1 MKKYIFNLL
10 ALICLMSAVSCVRE
24 GLDGEGFLSLKFDV
38 QTDKVQNSRTSMT
51 EDELNASCHVKIRNV
66 KDELIREYY
75 GLSSVPSELQM
86 LTGDYRIIVTAG
98 KKVDVSFDS
107 LYYEGE
113 SDFVIEKSK
122 TTEITVPVYIQN
134 TVVQMEYTES
144 ARNKFSECKVTVSMS
159 KGALEFDINNPSQQ
173 GYFSMPNGETELD
186 WSLVA
191 TTVDGISY
199 TKEGVITSVKAS
211 TKYTLKFDYQE
222 LEPQDGGMYVE
233 VDVDETPLFE
243 KDINV
248 EIGRA
253 PVIQR
258 YENGTYYSIDEPL
271 NFGLNDE
278 GREVV
283 ISIKTSSELK
293 SVQFTCPELKTLM
306 GMSFETFD
314 IHTMANNVRV
324 PLEEKGITYFNEY
337 LIEEDASVAK
347 ITLSPVFF
355 KYFTSTDEEKT
366 YYIDL
371 VATDNNKR
379 VRNAQVRIM
388 VSNAIVSTDIVEDYL
403 VWSNKA
409 TVSANVNR
417 TLYDALEDETAKVL
431 SFNYRVKGTQ
441 DWSSASATLDGSRM
455 TAELTGLNKF
465 TTYEYTAVCAGQA
478 SPAAVYEFTTED
490 QLQLSNAG
498 FEDWYKSDKVW
509 LIYGQGGSMF
519 WDSGNHGSATLNVN
533 VTNYD
538 ETVKA
543 PESAGTRSIKMES
556 QYVSMLGI
564 GKFAAGNVFAG
575 QYVRTDGTDGV
586 LAFGRSFTARPTK
599 LRGYVKYI
607 STPITDRDGGAPA
620 DAPAIGENDHGILY
634 VALGDW
640 PNETGLESPF
650 EVRTKDKKLF
660 DKSGPNVIAYGE
672 MIKTSSTEGS
682 DMIPFEINLDYKDL
696 TRKPLYIIVVGSASK
711 YGDYFTGGRGSTM
724 WLDDLEL
731 VYE

>member
-1 MKKYIFNLL
+1 M
-10 ALICLMSAVSCVRE
+10 
-24 GLDGEGFLSLKFDV
+24 
-38 QTDKVQNSRTSMT
+38 
-51 EDELNASCHVKIRNV
+51 
-66 KDELIREYY
+66 
-75 GLSSVPSELQM
+75 
-86 LTGDYRIIVTAG
+86 
-98 KKVDVSFDS
+98 
-107 LYYEGE
+107 
-113 SDFVIEKSK
+113 
-122 TTEITVPVYIQN
+122 
-134 TVVQMEYTES
+134 
-144 ARNKFSECKVTVSMS
+144 
-159 KGALEFDINNPSQQ
+159 
-173 GYFSMPNGETELD
+173 
-186 WSLVA
+186 
-191 TTVDGISY
+191 
-199 TKEGVITSVKAS
+199 
-211 TKYTLKFDYQE
+211 
-222 LEPQDGGMYVE
+222 
-233 VDVDETPLFE
+233 FE

-258 YENGTYYSIDEPL
+258 YENDTYYSIDEPL

-283 ISIKTSSELK
+283 ISIRTSSELK

-388 VSNAIVSTDIVEDYL
+388 VSNAIVSTEIVEDYL

-543 PESAGTRSIKMES
+543 PGSAGTRSIKMES